1 MKKDYAP
8 ARCIFY
14 PIFSKFRILLLLII
28 IFSYLFY
35 NDKQHVNVTKL
46 SGLFY
51 MYLL

>member
-8 ARCIFY
+8 ARFFI

-35 NDKQHVNVTKL
+35 NDKQHVNVAKL